1 MGLAEQTGQAAR
13 SLAVRALVTGASS
26 GIGRAV
32 AEQLLADGW
41 DVLGLSRTYPKG
53 MLEYER
59 FSWHHGDLLTGYGVN
74 HLHHR
79 LANGLDAVVHAAAMQ
94 GPIGP
99 VDETRS
105 QDWLDCIRVNLIGT
119 YRVVSVALP
128 FLQQSADGRLL
139 LFSGGGAFNARP
151 EYSAYAVA
159 KAGVVSLMETL
170 ATELPPNVTVNC
182 VSPGWVPT
190 PMNGHPDAPS
200 PEKDR
205 AVACVMHLLSPETRG
220 LTGRTISAEYD
231 GWQSLNQ
238 QTIPLMGKMGTRARH
253 KVWPMNVD
261 GSFVYRSDG
270 SDVAEVV

>member
-1 MGLAEQTGQAAR
+1 V
-13 SLAVRALVTGASS
+13 AVRALVTGASS

-32 AEQLLADGW
+32 AEQLLDDGW

-53 MLEYER
+53 MLAYER

-74 HLHHR
+74 HLRHR
-79 LANGLDAVVHAAAMQ
+79 LVEGLDAVVHAAAVQ

-99 VDETRS
+99 LVETKP

-119 YRVVSVALP
+119 YRVVSLALP
-128 FLQQSADGRLL
+128 FLQQSEDGRLL

-159 KAGVVSLMETL
+159 KAGVVSLMESL
-170 ATELPPNVTVNC
+170 AAEMGDTVAVNC
-182 VSPGWVPT
+182 VSPGYVPT

-200 PEKDR
+200 AEKDR
-205 AVACVMHLLSPETRG
+205 AVACVMHLLSPETQG

-231 GWQSLNQ
+231 GWASLNQ
-238 QTIPLMGKMGTRARH
+238 QTIPLIGKMGTRHRH
-253 KVWPMNVD
+253 KVWPMNAD
-261 GSFVYRSDG
+261 GSYVYRSDG
-270 SDVAEVV
+270 NAVAEVV